1 MARYCPRDGG
11 EFEDW
16 VETCPDCGATLV
28 AGAPAER
35 TPVPATGTAGGAGER
50 IVFLAKVANEPLA
63 QLWRQV
69 LADNGIRGVVK
80 PSGPGFGGWGSA
92 ATLEHELL
100 VLESTLPRA
109 RRILHELQRG
119 ELGGMEEAMPGLS
132 RPLRR
137 HPQRRPISRPAS
149 RPRESPTS

>member
-1 MARYCPRDGG
+1 MTRYCPRDGG

-16 VETCPDCGATLV
+16 VEACPDCGATLV
-28 AGAPAER
+28 ADPPNDPSPNPAQ
-35 TPVPATGTAGGAGER
+35 AAGRGER

-119 ELGGMEEAMPGLS
+119 ELGGLEESMPGLS

-137 HPQRRPISRPAS
+137 HPQRRPVSRPGS
-149 RPRESPTS
+149 RQRESPSS

>member
-1 MARYCPRDGG
+1 MTRYCPHDGG

-28 AGAPAER
+28 ANAGTE
-35 TPVPATGTAGGAGER
+35 PVPVRAKGSGAGSGER

-69 LADNGIRGVVK
+69 LADSGIRGVVK

-92 ATLEHELL
+92 ATLEHEIL

-119 ELGGMEEAMPGLS
+119 ELGGMQEAMPGFS

-137 HPQRRPISRPAS
+137 HPERRPVSRPGSRS
-149 RPRESPTS
+149 RPS